1 LDFRSRRNTGSTMAS
16 DRCHPE
22 MIEAAPQGERRVTY
36 KALNSETVAAA
47 RDAADAAGLTTE
59 DWLTR
64 AILENAH
71 VANVPGA
78 EPTTVAPAPP
88 TEPTPSRSTFAEV
101 TPTASAEPRTPD
113 ARMEAMAR
121 HLRRAKAAA
130 DQSGMSVSEWLT
142 QAIMESARAQH
153 AHPHAANDRRESA
166 QAAPGAPGMTVPGHT
181 SDASMD
187 PLQERLARIVTARR
201 HESARNFRQTEQ
213 PMLLATRPQAKEGQ
227 RRFWP
232 NLDQPHSGRPAF
244 SWFWTAVLVI
254 LIAIAGLVWSLPYL
268 PEPVSPGSA
277 NVAPPLNSVAEDR
290 QSTPPGADQPKT
302 TKAADTAKPKPV
314 SKVALAAVARD
325 AMPKPVAENV
335 AWYKRAAEAGNHYA
349 QFELAKLYIRGESV
363 KRDPSEAARLLAI
376 AARDGD
382 LADAQYAL
390 GVMYERGIGVKK
402 SLVEATLL
410 YQRAADQGYVLA
422 LTQVGIAHL
431 EGRGVKKDYAK
442 ARTYLERAAESGEM
456 NAQYA
461 LGQMH
466 EKGLGFKKDR
476 VRALKW
482 FILAAQRGHKLAAER
497 LENISYKTS
506 DEERERA
513 NELAREHNQRFK
525 VSPN

>member
-1 LDFRSRRNTGSTMAS
+1 MAS
-16 DRCHPE
+16 ERYHPK
-22 MIEAAPQGERRVTY
+22 MMEAASQGERRVTY

-47 RDAADAAGLTTE
+47 RDAANAAGLTTE

-64 AILENAH
+64 AILENAGA
-71 VANVPGA
+71 VRSPA
-78 EPTTVAPAPP
+78 EPAPAQPAAVPPIQPAPP
-88 TEPTPSRSTFAEV
+88 QPSSFEPVAPGALTDPH
-101 TPTASAEPRTPD
+101 TPD
-113 ARMEAMAR
+113 SRMEAMAR

-153 AHPHAANDRRESA
+153 AHPHAANDRRETGEETPA
-166 QAAPGAPGMTVPGHT
+166 GVAVPGRT
-181 SDASMD
+181 ADASMD

-201 HESARNFRQTEQ
+201 HESARNFRQSEQ
-213 PMLLATRPQAKEGQ
+213 PMLLATRPQAKQGQ

-232 NLDQPHSGRPAF
+232 NWDAPHNARPAF

-268 PEPVSPGSA
+268 PEPVSPVTA
-277 NVAPPLNSVAEDR
+277 NVPPPLNSVAEDR
-290 QSTPPGADQPKT
+290 LTAPDAKTPK
-302 TKAADTAKPKPV
+302 TAKPAVPPKPKAV
-314 SKVALAAVARD
+314 SKVALASVARD
-325 AMPKPVAENV
+325 AMPKPPEKNV
-335 AWYKRAAEAGNHYA
+335 AWYKRAADADNPFA
-349 QFELAKLYIRGESV
+349 QFELAKLYIRGAGVE
-363 KRDPSEAARLLAI
+363 RNPAEAARWLAI
-376 AARDGD
+376 AARKGD

-390 GVMYERGIGVKK
+390 GVMYDRGIGVKK

-431 EGRGVKKDYAK
+431 EGRGVKKDL
-442 ARTYLERAAESGEM
+442 ARARSYLERAAESGEM
-456 NAQYA
+456 NAQYT
-461 LGQMH
+461 LGRIYEQ
-466 EKGLGFKKDR
+466 GLGVKKDK

-482 FILAAQRGHKLAAER
+482 FILSAQRGHKLAAER

>member
-1 LDFRSRRNTGSTMAS
+1 
-16 DRCHPE
+16 
-22 MIEAAPQGERRVTY
+22 MIEAASHGERRVTY

-47 RDAADAAGLTTE
+47 RDAANAAGLTTE

-71 VANVPGA
+71 VEA
-78 EPTTVAPAPP
+78 EPGGVAAPATEAPPSAPAPP
-88 TEPTPSRSTFAEV
+88 SRSEFAEV
-101 TPTASAEPRTPD
+101 TPNAAPPRSPD

-153 AHPHAANDRRESA
+153 AHPHPANDRRGS
-166 QAAPGAPGMTVPGHT
+166 Q
-181 SDASMD
+181 SDDATIVTGPAGEASMD

-201 HESARNFRQTEQ
+201 HESARAYRQTDQ
-213 PMLLATRPQAKEGQ
+213 PMLLATRPLAKQAQ

-232 NLDQPHSGRPAF
+232 NWEAPHNNRPAF

-268 PEPVSPGSA
+268 PDPATPVSA
-277 NVAPPLNSVAEDR
+277 NVAPPLNSV
-290 QSTPPGADQPKT
+290 TADPEAKTGPESPK
-302 TKAADTAKPKPV
+302 TAKPAVKPV
-314 SKVALAAVARD
+314 SKVALAGVARD
-325 AMPKPVAENV
+325 AMPKPPEENI
-335 AWYKRAAEAGNHYA
+335 AWYKRAADAGNAFA
-349 QFELAKLYIRGESV
+349 QFELAKLYIRGAGVER
-363 KRDPSEAARLLAI
+363 KPEEAARLLAI
-376 AARDGD
+376 AAGKGD

-431 EGRGVKKDYAK
+431 EGRGVKKDLARAK
-442 ARTYLERAAESGEM
+442 TYLERAAESGEM
-456 NAQYA
+456 NAQYT
-461 LGQMH
+461 LGQIH
-466 EKGLGFKKDR
+466 EQGLGVKKDR

-513 NELAREHNQRFK
+513 NELAREHNQRFN
-525 VSPN
+525 VTPN

>member
-1 LDFRSRRNTGSTMAS
+1 
-16 DRCHPE
+16 
-22 MIEAAPQGERRVTY
+22 MIEAASHGERRVTY

-47 RDAADAAGLTTE
+47 RDAASAAGLTTE

-71 VANVPGA
+71 VER
-78 EPTTVAPAPP
+78 EPDAIAPP
-88 TEPTPSRSTFAEV
+88 AAAPPVSPPASATPSRNEFAEV
-101 TPTASAEPRTPD
+101 TPSAAPPARAPD

-153 AHPHAANDRRESA
+153 AHPHAANDRRGNPTGDTTIVTGPSND
-166 QAAPGAPGMTVPGHT
+166 AA
-181 SDASMD
+181 MD

-201 HESARNFRQTEQ
+201 HESARHYRQADQ
-213 PMLLATRPQAKEGQ
+213 PMLLATRPQAKQAQ

-232 NLDQPHSGRPAF
+232 NWDVPQNNRPAF

-268 PEPVSPGSA
+268 PEPVSPVTA
-277 NVAPPLNSVAEDR
+277 NVPPPLNSVAEDR
-290 QSTPPGADQPKT
+290 KTDTGAVRPKT
-302 TKAADTAKPKPV
+302 VQPVEKPEAKPV
-314 SKVALAAVARD
+314 SKIALAAVGRE
-325 AMPKPVAENV
+325 AMPKPPAENV
-335 AWYKRAAEAGNHYA
+335 AWYKRASDAGNHHA
-349 QFELAKLYIRGESV
+349 QFELAKLYIRGAGVE
-363 KRDPSEAARLLAI
+363 RNPEEAARLLAI
-376 AARDGD
+376 AARKGD

-390 GVMYERGIGVKK
+390 GVMYERGIGVKE
-402 SLVEATLL
+402 SIVEATLL

-431 EGRGVKKDYAK
+431 EGRGVKKDLARAK
-442 ARTYLERAAESGEM
+442 IYLERAAESGEM
-456 NAQYA
+456 NAQYT
-461 LGQMH
+461 LGQIY
-466 EKGLGFKKDR
+466 EQGLGVTKDR
-476 VRALKW
+476 VHALKW

-513 NELAREHNQRFK
+513 NDLAREHNQRFS